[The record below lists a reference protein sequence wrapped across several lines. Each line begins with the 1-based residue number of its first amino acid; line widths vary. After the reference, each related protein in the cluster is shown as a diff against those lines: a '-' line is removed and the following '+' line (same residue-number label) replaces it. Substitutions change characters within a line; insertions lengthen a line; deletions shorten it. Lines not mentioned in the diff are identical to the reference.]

1 MEMRTCIRR
10 WQASLRGLLALALVA
25 LLAYTPAT
33 AQDLRPGCD
42 SCRIVVN
49 TLAQPLPLTGNWL
62 FTRNDDPHNK
72 DVSIDTQTWKM
83 VLAPGP
89 WRNAYPDGKH
99 FTVGW
104 YRGTFEFAPELVG
117 QEVVMLVDAYMGR
130 VSAYVDGHE
139 VFKRP
144 NNINIDR
151 YYSIQPI
158 PIRFVVQQTRQ
169 VVAIRV
175 DTPLMT
181 GIYQLPFELRRYD
194 AHDTSLAWDQF
205 WGGELRTIVA
215 YVVLFFG
222 LFILLVYA
230 KTRARLYLIAALGCL
245 ASFPFYAAPADYL
258 LRFFAPEPL
267 LFIHY
272 LGLFAYFLAYVFC
285 QFYYRFTPRLNWI
298 LGVGCAASALA
309 TSLTVWHGD
318 LDLFLAARMSLF
330 MICLTCA
337 MLGCYQV
344 TRGAALGKPSARVL
358 LVGVLVL
365 TAAGVHD
372 ALLAMGAIT
381 SVARIF
387 SGMLVYTCALV
398 YVVSS
403 AIANT
408 FVENQ
413 GLAKELGLMNEN
425 LEELVIERTDEL
437 QTARDELEM
446 RVHDRTVDLQL
457 SEDALRA
464 LNAAL
469 EQRVSERTATLS
481 STVQAL
487 QRTQDDLVQAEKLAS
502 LGALVTGVAH
512 ELNTP
517 IGNAIVSASTLEN
530 RMQGM
535 QLAVAQGNLRKSTL
549 LDFCTD
555 GAQLSALISRSCERA
570 AQLINS
576 FKQVAVDQTS
586 EQRREFDLRNVVQD
600 VMATLQATY
609 HTNQW
614 TFHVDIG
621 AGLVCEGY
629 PGPVGRIVTNLVQNA
644 VLHGFHGRE
653 HGALHLSAQKAGAG
667 FVELTVYDD
676 GHGMDANTLS
686 RIFDP
691 FFTTRMGQGGSGLG
705 LSIARNLAI
714 GVLGGNL
721 TARSAPGK
729 GACFTLT
736 MPTVAPRSG
745 TSAV

>member
-1 MEMRTCIRR
+1 MGFLTGN
-10 WQASLRGLLALALVA
+10 QGLLSRLRAGVGLVLAAFSLWA
-25 LLAYTPAT
+25 PAS
-33 AQDLRPGCD
+33 AQDQRADCD
-42 SCRIVVN
+42 SCRMMVN
-49 TLAQPLPLTGNWL
+49 TLAEPLPLAGNWL

-72 DVSIDTQTWKM
+72 DVVRDTQTWQL
-83 VLAPGP
+83 VQAPGP
-89 WRNAYPDGKH
+89 WRNVYPDGKN

-104 YRGTFEFAPELVG
+104 YRGTFEFAPDLIG
-117 QEVVMLVDAYMGR
+117 QEAVLLVDAYMGR
-130 VSAYVDGHE
+130 VSAYVDGQE

-144 NNINIDR
+144 NNINVAR

-158 PIRFVVQQTRQ
+158 PIRFVVKQTQQ

-181 GIYQLPFELRRYD
+181 GIYQLPFELRKYD
-194 AHDTSLAWDQF
+194 AQDASLAWEQF

-215 YVVLFFG
+215 YVVFFFG
-222 LFILLVYA
+222 LFFWLVYA
-230 KTRARLYLIAALGCL
+230 KTRSRMYLIAALSCL

-267 LFIHY
+267 LFVHY
-272 LGLFAYFLAYVFC
+272 LGLFSYFLAYVFS
-285 QFYYRFTPRLNWI
+285 QFYYRFTPRLNWA
-298 LGVGCAASALA
+298 LGVASAASALA
-309 TSLTVWHGD
+309 TGLTLWHGN
-318 LDLFLAARMSLF
+318 LDLFHAARIPLF
-330 MICLTCA
+330 VFALACGFLA
-337 MLGCYQV
+337 CYQV
-344 TRGAALGKPSARVL
+344 ARGVALGKPGAGVL
-358 LVGVLVL
+358 LTGIVIL
-365 TAAGVHD
+365 TAAGIHD
-372 ALLAMGAIT
+372 VLLAVGAIT

-387 SGMLVYTCALV
+387 GGMLVYTCAMV
-398 YVVSS
+398 YVVST

-413 GLAKELGLMNEN
+413 DLAKELGLMNEN
-425 LEELVIERTDEL
+425 REELVVERTDEL
-437 QTARDELEM
+437 QSARDELET
-446 RVHDRTVDLQL
+446 RVHDRTAELQR
-457 SEDALRA
+457 SEDALRI

-481 STVQAL
+481 CTVQTL
-487 QRTQDDLVQAEKLAS
+487 QKTQDDLVQAEKLAS

-530 RMQGM
+530 RLQGM
-535 QLAVAQGNLRKSTL
+535 QQAVEQGNLRKSTL

-555 GAQLSALISRSCERA
+555 GAHLSALVSRSCERA

-586 EQRREFDLRNVVQD
+586 EQRREIDLGNVVQD
-600 VMATLQATY
+600 VVATLKATY

-614 TFHVDIG
+614 AFEVDIPT
-621 AGLVCEGY
+621 GLVCEGY
-629 PGPVGRIVTNLVQNA
+629 PGPVGRIVTNLIQNA
-644 VLHGFHGRE
+644 VLHGFSGRNHGV
-653 HGALHLSAQKAGAG
+653 LHLSAQEAGAG
-667 FVELTVYDD
+667 FVELKVYDD
-676 GHGMDANTLS
+676 GHGMDAGTLS

-721 TARSAPGK
+721 SARSAPGK
-729 GACFTLT
+729 GACFTLS
-736 MPTVAPRSG
+736 MPTVAPKAG
-745 TSAV
+745 A

>member
-1 MEMRTCIRR
+1 MRIRT
-10 WQASLRGLLALALVA
+10 WLCSLCSGVAVA
-25 LLAYTPAT
+25 LFALLVCTAT
-33 AQDLRPGCD
+33 AAQDRHPGCD
-42 SCRIVVN
+42 SCRMVVN
-49 TLAQPLPLTGNWL
+49 TLAEPLPLAGNWL

-72 DVSIDTQTWKM
+72 DPALDTQAWQL
-83 VLAPGP
+83 VRAPGP
-89 WRNAYPDGKH
+89 WRHVYPDNKN

-117 QEVVMLVDAYMGR
+117 QEVVLLVDAYMGR
-130 VSAYVDGHE
+130 VSAYVDGQE

-151 YYSIQPI
+151 YFSIQPI
-158 PIRFVVQQTRQ
+158 PVRFVVQHTQQ

-181 GIYQLPFELRRYD
+181 GIYQLPFELRKYD
-194 AHDTSLAWDQF
+194 AHDASLAWEQF

-222 LFILLVYA
+222 LFFLLVYG
-230 KTRARLYLIAALGCL
+230 KTRATMYLVAALCCL

-267 LFIHY
+267 LFVHY
-272 LGLFAYFLAYVFC
+272 FGLFSYFLAYVFC
-285 QFYYRFTPRLNWI
+285 QFFFRFTPRLNWV
-298 LGVGCAASALA
+298 LGVASAASALA
-309 TSLTVWHGD
+309 TGLTVWHGN
-318 LDLFLAARMSLF
+318 LEVFHAARIPLFVISLL
-330 MICLTCA
+330 CGLLA
-337 MLGCYQV
+337 CYQV
-344 TRGAALGKPSARVL
+344 ARGTALGKPGAGVL
-358 LVGVLVL
+358 LAGVLIL
-365 TAAGVHD
+365 TAAGLHD
-372 ALLAMGAIT
+372 ALLAVGAIT

-408 FVENQ
+408 FAENQ
-413 GLAKELGLMNEN
+413 ILAKELGLMNEN
-425 LEELVIERTDEL
+425 LEGLVIERTDEL
-437 QTARDELEM
+437 QTARDELET
-446 RVHDRTVDLQL
+446 RVHDRTAQLQR

-469 EQRVSERTATLS
+469 EQRVLERTATLS

-487 QRTQDDLVQAEKLAS
+487 QKTQDDLVQAEKLAS

-530 RMQGM
+530 RMHGL

-549 LDFCTD
+549 LDFCSD
-555 GAQLSALISRSCERA
+555 GAQLSALVSSSCERA

-586 EQRREFDLRNVVQD
+586 EQRREFDLCDVVQD
-600 VMATLQATY
+600 VVATLKATY

-614 TFHVDIG
+614 EFHVDIPG
-621 AGLVCEGY
+621 GLACEGY
-629 PGPVGRIVTNLVQNA
+629 PGPLGRIVTNLIQNA
-644 VLHGFHGRE
+644 VLHGFSGRDHGV
-653 HGALHLSAQKAGAG
+653 LHLSAQTVGPG
-667 FVELTVYDD
+667 FVALNVCDD
-676 GHGMDANTLS
+676 GHGMDATTLS
-686 RIFDP
+686 HIFDP

-721 TARSAPGK
+721 TARSTPSK

-736 MPTVAPRSG
+736 MPCEAPK
-745 TSAV
+745 AP